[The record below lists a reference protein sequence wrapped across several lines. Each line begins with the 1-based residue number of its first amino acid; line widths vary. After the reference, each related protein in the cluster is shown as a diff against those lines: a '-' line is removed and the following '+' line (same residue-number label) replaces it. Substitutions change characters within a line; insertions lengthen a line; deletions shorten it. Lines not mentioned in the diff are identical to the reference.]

1 MEMKAQATIRGAKMF
16 KGDLDGKGIDSGKLY
31 IEVKLKESDNSF
43 GMCTQEVKCR
53 NSAIIQGIKHLQFP
67 FLAELDIDMVSGSKG
82 LAEQVITAVRP
93 MKRIAEGAAPAARA
107 AAPA

>member
-31 IEVKLKESDNSF
+31 VEVKLKESDNSF
-43 GMCTQEVKCR
+43 GMCTQEVKCKD
-53 NSAIIQGIKHLQFP
+53 SSIVQSIKHLQFP
-67 FLAELDIDMVSGSKG
+67 FLAEIDIDLVSGSKG
-82 LAEQVITAVRP
+82 AEQTITAVRP
-93 MKRIAEGAAPAARA
+93 LKRIAEGPAAAARA